1 MRDSNRRCP
10 VNQCV
15 CLSCPLGTEC
25 ALDSV
30 KYPPLVQPI
39 GDAAVNHPRHY
50 NAHPSGIECIDVV
63 EHMGF
68 NLGNAMKYIWRCDEK
83 RDAIEDL
90 KKARW
95 YIDREIQKR
104 EKGQ

>member
-1 MRDSNRRCP
+1 
-10 VNQCV
+10 
-15 CLSCPLGTEC
+15 
-25 ALDSV
+25 
-30 KYPPLVQPI
+30 
-39 GDAAVNHPRHY
+39 
-50 NAHPSGIECIDVV
+50 VV

-104 EKGQ
+104 G